1 MQISWNFL
9 HELINDIF
17 YNFLIDRTICKKNKL
32 LDPSESIL
40 LRPTITIISRG
51 QGYFFFRLV
60 SG

>member
-17 YNFLIDRTICKKNKL
+17 YNFLIDRTICKKNKWIHP
-32 LDPSESIL
+32 PS
-40 LRPTITIISRG
+40 THDYDYISWTFL
-51 QGYFFFRLV
+51 GYFFFRLV